1 MKWHIAIAAALCLWL
16 GLPFR
21 EYRTTQL
28 LPIKTLQVLR
38 QEEKIYLISEAAE
51 GEGQTLVKCVADARK
66 KAAGELLFETAQ
78 HLVVP
83 DAALARELLRSELLR
98 GSVQVYFSDVRLE
111 PQGLSE
117 YCAAHPS
124 ELRLKEFEKD

>member
-1 MKWHIAIAAALCLWL
+1 MKWYLATAVVLCLWL

-51 GEGQTLVKCVADARK
+51 GEGQTLVKAVADARE

-78 HLVVP
+78 YVIVT
-83 DAALARELLRSELLR
+83 DAALAQELLRSELLR

-117 YCAAHPS
+117 YFAAHPS